1 MNKNKIIDVVVYT
14 IFIISVCIELYYLNY
29 SNTKAGLVGL
39 NYCLNSILG
48 FGISILFLI
57 IYWLVRYVNKIKKK

>member
-1 MNKNKIIDVVVYT
+1 MNKNKVINVVVYT
-14 IFIISVCIELYYLNY
+14 IFTISVCIELYYFRY
-29 SNTKAGLVGL
+29 SNTKGGLVGL

-57 IYWLVRYVNKIKKK
+57 IYWLVRYNIKKRKK